1 MTTTE
6 NETPQGES
14 PDEPPAGE
22 AATGEGD
29 APADAQASAE
39 GEATASAAEEPLAI
53 EAATDPEREAVL
65 TRGLL
70 PIALPILSVLALG
83 VFVINLSRA
92 FLAGGSDGAL
102 VIGVVVI
109 VTIMAVAAFL
119 SATPRLRTS
128 SLVMI
133 ASSIFVLVVSAGLV
147 SLGPSEEKK
156 EGGGGFVEPK
166 GPAVATVE
174 VDALPSLKFQAK
186 EFTTKAGINLI
197 KYNDKGGTHTLNF
210 DDPKLAGFE
219 LKVPP
224 DDSGKI
230 DLKPGKYT
238 IFCSIPGHRAAG
250 MQATLT
256 VTK

>member
-1 MTTTE
+1 MTGASGGTR
-6 NETPQGES
+6 
-14 PDEPPAGE
+14 DEA
-22 AATGEGD
+22 
-29 APADAQASAE
+29 
-39 GEATASAAEEPLAI
+39 PLAV
-53 EAATDPEREAVL
+53 EAGVDPEHEAVV
-65 TRGLL
+65 TRGIL
-70 PIALPILSVLALG
+70 PLVLPILSVLALG

-174 VDALPSLKFQAK
+174 VD
-186 EFTTKAGINLI
+186 
-197 KYNDKGGTHTLNF
+197 
-210 DDPKLAGFE
+210 
-219 LKVPP
+219 
-224 DDSGKI
+224 
-230 DLKPGKYT
+230 
-238 IFCSIPGHRAAG
+238 
-250 MQATLT
+250 
-256 VTK
+256 